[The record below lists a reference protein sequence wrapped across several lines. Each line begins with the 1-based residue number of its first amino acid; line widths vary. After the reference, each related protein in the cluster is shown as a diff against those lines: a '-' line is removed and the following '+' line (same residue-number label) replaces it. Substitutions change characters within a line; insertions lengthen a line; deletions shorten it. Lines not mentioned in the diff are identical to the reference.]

1 MRSMCRLVALLVA
14 LGLAAGCAQ
23 IPGTVETGRAAPIL
37 DRILAR
43 NELVVG
49 TVAGMPPLNMT
60 TKDGRIIGME
70 PDLARIMARAMGVR
84 LTLKVVPFADL
95 LPALE
100 AGTVDAVLS
109 GMTITPARNLKVAFV
124 GPYFTSGKSILTK
137 TATLA
142 AVKHSSQVNTP
153 GTVLAALKGS
163 TSQLFVERLIP
174 KATLV
179 LTDNY
184 DQAVAM
190 VLEGKVHGLIA
201 DHPICVTSVA
211 RYPDKGLTTLASPIS
226 YEPIGIALPAHDF
239 LLLNWVQNLVNTLEK
254 SGELEALRLRWF
266 SDMSWIAN
274 IR

>member
-1 MRSMCRLVALLVA
+1 MRSARRLVMLLA
-14 LGLAAGCAQ
+14 AAGLIAGCAPV
-23 IPGTVETGRAAPIL
+23 PGTAGPGRVAPVL

-49 TVAGMPPLNMT
+49 TAAGMPPLNMT
-60 TKDGRIIGME
+60 TKEGQIIGME
-70 PDLARIMARAMGVR
+70 PDLARVMARAMGVR
-84 LTLKVVPFADL
+84 LTLKAMSFADL

-100 AGTVDAVLS
+100 AGSVDVVLS

-142 AVKHSSQVNTP
+142 AVKHPSQINKP
-153 GTVLAALKGS
+153 GTRLAALKGS
-163 TSQLFVERLIP
+163 TSQLFVERVIP

-179 LTDNY
+179 LTDDY

-190 VLEGKVHGLIA
+190 VLEGKVHGLVA
-201 DHPICVTSVA
+201 DHPICATSVA

-226 YEPIGIALPAHDF
+226 YEPIGIALPAHDSLF
-239 LLLNWVQNLVNTLEK
+239 LNWMQNLVNTLEK
-254 SGELEALRLRWF
+254 SGELEAMRLRWF
-266 SDMSWIAN
+266 NDMSWITN